1 MNNEEKAMLYDQYLA
16 EYDKKATEVS
26 RIKSGFDLTTE
37 DQKRIKQ
44 LKSEMDDLQRKA
56 MSLGTL

>member
-26 RIKSGFDLTTE
+26 RIKTGFDLTTE